1 MGRKYIIPFIAC
13 LTFLLGSV
21 AIMLPFIPLGWFLYA
36 VTVLLLIPY
45 FKIFQRGFE
54 WMSRK
59 DNTGFTQKA
68 LRFTAKI
75 YRWAKDHEN
84 ADLFEKMSD
93 EKNTHDQAD
102 KE

>member
-13 LTFLLGSV
+13 LTFLLGSI
-21 AIMLPFIPLGWFLYA
+21 AIMVPFIPLGWFLYV

-54 WMSRK
+54 WISRRDK
-59 DNTGFTQKA
+59 TGFTKRA

-75 YRWAKDHEN
+75 YRWARDHEN
-84 ADLFEKMSD
+84 ADLFEKMSN
-93 EKNTHDQAD
+93 EKDIRDNSDQT
-102 KE
+102 